1 MRRLTLFAALALLLP
16 ASALGDGPTVRAS
29 HVWIRE
35 APPGISVLAGY
46 FTLENLTG
54 AALDLTGVSSPDFG
68 SAMLHETVE
77 KDGTGSMREVAKLT
91 IPARGRVEFKPGGYH
106 VMLMQPR
113 KNMFS
118 GDLVT
123 LVFSFSDGSQLTLIA
138 PVRREPPAS

>member
-1 MRRLTLFAALALLLP
+1 MRPLSLFAALALLLP
-16 ASALGDGPTVRAS
+16 ALTLGDGPTVRAS

-54 AALDLTGVSSPDFG
+54 APLDLTSVSSPDFG

-91 IPARGRVEFKPGGYH
+91 IPAHGRAEFKPGGYH

-113 KNMFS
+113 KNMFA